1 MFFIILLI
9 ASPFL
14 AWKFCTGIFDLMVGK
29 SSEDPWSSSDQT
41 VFNDYSKHTHFHV
54 HSNEK
59 SKEIKKL
66 TDTLEDTIDIEHKEV
81 KNGR

>member
-1 MFFIILLI
+1 MLALILLI
-9 ASPFL
+9 AFL
-14 AWKFCTGIFDLMVGK
+14 FLGWKIGTGIFDVLFGK
-29 SSEDPWSSSDQT
+29 PDDNSWSSSDNT

-66 TDTLEDTIDIEHKEV
+66 TDTLDSDTIDVEHKEV
-81 KNGR
+81 

>member
-1 MFFIILLI
+1 MFALILLI
-9 ASPFL
+9 AFL
-14 AWKFCTGIFDLMVGK
+14 FLGWKIGTGIFDLMVGK
-29 SSEDPWSSSDQT
+29 PSEDLWSSSDQT
-41 VFNDYSKHTHFHV
+41 VFNDYSQHTHFHV